1 MEEKKKDIKE
11 RSFEFAVRIIKFVQK
26 LPKNH
31 AGFKLGGELLDAST
45 SIGANIEEATGG
57 FSRKDFTYKMGIALK
72 EARESNYWLRLIKVS
87 ELAKGDELDQLLNES
102 EELRKIL
109 TSIVKTSKGQ

>member
-1 MEEKKKDIKE
+1 MERKLGIRE
-11 RSFEFAVRIIKFVQK
+11 RSFEFVVRVIKFVQR
-26 LPKNH
+26 LPKN
-31 AGFKLGGELLDAST
+31 FVSQKIGGQLLDAAT
-45 SIGANIEEATGG
+45 SIGANVEEATGG
-57 FSRKDFTYKMGIALK
+57 FSKRDFTYKMGVSLK

-87 ELAKGDELDQLLNES
+87 ELARGEELDQLLNES